1 MASDEV
7 ISVGTEH
14 FKIDIEI
21 HYLAQTMDSDAPDLE
36 AFEYNLCAIIQA
48 RAWGLGKNATLVSNL
63 SGLLECFRLSVGQKA
78 SYDNRRPNVEH
89 HHIFSLI

>member
-48 RAWGLGKNATLVSNL
+48 RA
-63 SGLLECFRLSVGQKA
+63 
-78 SYDNRRPNVEH
+78 
-89 HHIFSLI
+89 

>member
-1 MASDEV
+1 MQYSAVPMLLLFCLSLLAVSMASDEV

-48 RAWGLGKNATLVSNL
+48 GV
-63 SGLLECFRLSVGQKA
+63 
-78 SYDNRRPNVEH
+78 
-89 HHIFSLI
+89 